1 MKRIFWEEN
10 PSIMSKLFL
19 VNLGG
24 SREGVEGGGGG
35 GIYLLN
41 LLNVR
46 IMLKNFLKK
55 KQNQ

>member
-19 VNLGG
+19 VNPGG

-35 GIYLLN
+35 IYLFTLF
-41 LLNVR
+41 NVR
-46 IMLKNFLKK
+46 ILLKNVLKK
-55 KQNQ
+55 QPNQ